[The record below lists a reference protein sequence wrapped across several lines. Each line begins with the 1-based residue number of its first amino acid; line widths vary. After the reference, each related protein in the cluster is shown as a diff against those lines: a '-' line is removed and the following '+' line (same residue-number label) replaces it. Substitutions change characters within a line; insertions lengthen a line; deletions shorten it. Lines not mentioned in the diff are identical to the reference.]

1 MWADL
6 QNYENIYKDNMDI
19 KINEVYTFKITSG
32 EEVVAKVANVTDKY
46 IELSDPLSVAPGP
59 QGMGLM
65 QTVFT
70 GEPGSPIQL
79 NINTVTMYTVTE
91 ENIKVKYIETTTGL
105 KVPSKKIVL
114 G

>member
-1 MWADL
+1 MDL
-6 QNYENIYKDNMDI
+6 
-19 KINEVYTFKITSG
+19 KINEVYTFKVSSG
-32 EEVVAKVANVTDKY
+32 EEIIAKVSNLTDGY
-46 IELSDPLSVAPGP
+46 IELSEPLSVAPGP

-70 GEPGSPIQL
+70 GEPGAAVRL
-79 NINTVTMYTVTE
+79 NINKVTMYTTTE

-105 KVPSKKIVL
+105 KVPSKKIVM

>member
-1 MWADL
+1 M
-6 QNYENIYKDNMDI
+6 NIE
-19 KINEVYTFKITSG
+19 INEVYTFKVSSG
-32 EEVVAKVANVTDKY
+32 EEVIGKVVNLNEKY
-46 IELSDPLSVAPGP
+46 IELSEPLSVAPGP

-70 GEPGSPIQL
+70 SEPGAVVRL
-79 NINTVTMYTVTE
+79 NINAVTMYTTTE
-91 ENIKVKYIETTTGL
+91 ENIKMKYIETTTGF

>member
-1 MWADL
+1 MKI
-6 QNYENIYKDNMDI
+6 E
-19 KINEVYTFKITSG
+19 INEVYTFKVSSG
-32 EEVVAKVANVTDKY
+32 EEIVAKVAGQDEQY
-46 IELSDPLSVAPGP
+46 IDLSEPLSVAPGP

-70 GEPGSPIQL
+70 SEPGSVVRL
-79 NINTVTMYTVTE
+79 NISAITMYSATE
-91 ENIKVKYIETTTGL
+91 ENIKMKYIETTTGI

>member
-1 MWADL
+1 MDL
-6 QNYENIYKDNMDI
+6 
-19 KINEVYTFKITSG
+19 KINEVYTFKVSSG
-32 EEVVAKVANVTDKY
+32 EEIIAKVSNINDKY
-46 IELSDPLSVAPGP
+46 IELSEPLSVAPGP

-70 GEPGSPIQL
+70 GEAGVPVQL
-79 NINTVTMYTVTE
+79 NINAVTMYTNAE

-105 KVPSKKIVL
+105 KVPSKKIVM

>member
-1 MWADL
+1 
-6 QNYENIYKDNMDI
+6 MDI
-19 KINEVYTFKITSG
+19 KINEVYTFKVTSG
-32 EEVVAKVANVTDKY
+32 EEVISKVSSISDKY

-65 QTVFT
+65 QSIFT
-70 GEPGSPIQL
+70 AEPGSPVQL

>member
-1 MWADL
+1 
-6 QNYENIYKDNMDI
+6 MDI

-32 EEVVAKVANVTDKY
+32 EEVIAKVASFGDKY
-46 IELSDPLSVAPGP
+46 VELSDPLSVAPGP

-65 QTVFT
+65 QSIFT
-70 GEPGSPIQL
+70 AEPGESIQL
-79 NINTVTMYTVTE
+79 NINTVTMYVPTE
-91 ENIKVKYIETTTGL
+91 ENVKVKYIETTTGL

>member
-1 MWADL
+1 
-6 QNYENIYKDNMDI
+6 MDI
-19 KINEVYTFKITSG
+19 KLNEVYTFKITSG
-32 EEVVAKVANVTDKY
+32 EEVIAKVTGINDKI
-46 IELSDPLSVAPGP
+46 IELSEPLSVAPGP

-70 GEPGSPIQL
+70 SELGVPIKL
-79 NINTVTMYTVTE
+79 NINCVTMYTDTE
-91 ENIKVKYIETTTGL
+91 ENIKVKYIETTTGI